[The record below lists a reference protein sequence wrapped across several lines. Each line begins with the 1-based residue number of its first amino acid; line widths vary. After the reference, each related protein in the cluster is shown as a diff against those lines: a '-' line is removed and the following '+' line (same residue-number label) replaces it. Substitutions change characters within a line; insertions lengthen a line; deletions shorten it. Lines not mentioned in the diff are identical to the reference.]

1 MSFKP
6 KVETKGILFLY
17 KKQTLMAC
25 ITKVVTVEYV
35 QHVMQTVGLV
45 SGGGLGQGRAELWDV
60 LWTAFHFTRGGG
72 TLTRMPIGGVKDFA
86 RQSMGS
92 QSMTE
97 EYTFST
103 TDMEVTKCDGLELY
117 TSLSKAEYQP
127 CQMNKHTPTPTTTA
141 GVLWAYWPN
150 LVPCCSWWS
159 KAFKAF
165 HAQRNLWIRGISNM
179 EPPLIP

>member
-45 SGGGLGQGRAELWDV
+45 SGGGLGQGRAMGCPLNRFPFYTWRR
-60 LWTAFHFTRGGG
+60 HFD
-72 TLTRMPIGGVKDFA
+72 KDFA

-103 TDMEVTKCDGLELY
+103 TDMEVTKRDGLELY
-117 TSLSKAEYQP
+117 TSLSKVEYQP